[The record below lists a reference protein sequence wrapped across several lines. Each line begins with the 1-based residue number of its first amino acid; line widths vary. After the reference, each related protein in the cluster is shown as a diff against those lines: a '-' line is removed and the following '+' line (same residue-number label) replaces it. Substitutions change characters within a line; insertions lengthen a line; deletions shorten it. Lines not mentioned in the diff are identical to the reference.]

1 MNLEFSIEETVK
13 TRYSTR
19 TYTDQPI
26 SDETREKIN
35 NYINTLSNPF
45 SVKVSFRLLE
55 SNNSE
60 NSEKLGTYGV
70 IKGSNNYIGA
80 TVENC
85 ELALE
90 ALGYEFEKLILYLTS
105 LGLGT
110 CWLGGTFNRSSF
122 KNAFE
127 VKENEIF
134 PAISPFGYPSSKK
147 RIADSLVRIVAKSD
161 QRKPWSE
168 LFYNK
173 KFSDPLAFEDVD
185 AYAFPLEMV
194 RLAPSASNKQPWRI
208 VKDGRTYHFYELQA
222 KGYST
227 RFGYDIQKVDIGI
240 AACHFHLAALEK
252 DLKGE
257 FKKLQTPTLDM
268 PEQTEYIFSWVS
280 A

>member
-1 MNLEFSIEETVK
+1 MNLGFSIEETVK

-26 SDETREKIN
+26 SLETKEKIN
-35 NYINTLSNPF
+35 TYISTLSNPF
-45 SVKVSFRLLE
+45 SVKVNFKLLE
-55 SNNSE
+55 ANTSS

-70 IKGSNNYIGA
+70 IKGANNYIGA
-80 TVENC
+80 TIEKS

-122 KNAFE
+122 TNAFE

-147 RIADSLVRIVAKSD
+147 RFADSLVRMVAKSD

-168 LFYNK
+168 IFYNK
-173 KFSDPLAFEDVD
+173 TFSETLSSDAAG
-185 AYAFPLEMV
+185 AYAFPLEMI

-208 VKDGRTYHFYELQA
+208 VQDGSTYHFYELQA

-227 RFGYDIQKVDIGI
+227 SFGYDIQKVDIGI
-240 AACHFHLAALEK
+240 SACHFHLAALEK

-257 FKKLQTPTLDM
+257 FKKLHTPDLAM
-268 PEQTEYIFSWVS
+268 PEQTEYIFSWVC

>member
-1 MNLEFSIEETVK
+1 MNLGFSIEETVK

-19 TYTDQPI
+19 TYTDQII
-26 SDETREKIN
+26 SSETKEKIN
-35 NYINTLSNPF
+35 AFISTLSNPF
-45 SVKVSFRLLE
+45 SVKVNFKLLE
-55 SNNSE
+55 ANSSK

-70 IKGSNNYIGA
+70 IKGSTNYIGA
-80 TVENC
+80 TIEKN
-85 ELALE
+85 ELGLE

-122 KNAFE
+122 TNAFE

-134 PAISPFGYPSSKK
+134 PAISPYGYPSTKK
-147 RIADSLVRIVAKSD
+147 RFADSLVRMVAKSN

-168 LFYNK
+168 IFFNQ
-173 KFSDPLAFEDVD
+173 KFSETLSLEDAG
-185 AYAFPLEMV
+185 AYAFPLEMI

-208 VKDGRTYHFYELQA
+208 VKEGTTYHFYEFQA

-227 RFGYDIQKVDIGI
+227 SFGYDIQKVDIGI

-257 FKKLQTPTLDM
+257 FKKLQTPAISM
-268 PEQTEYIFSWVS
+268 PEQIEYIFSWVL